1 MNVST
6 SAESKSDSSTPETA
20 LVEVFTGDG
29 RGKTSAALGIVL
41 RALGHGLRVHVVFF
55 MKGEYPYGEQK
66 TLAELR
72 GVSFSRF
79 GSLDFVDPER
89 IEEKD
94 RTEARKGLEDARRA
108 VMSGD
113 YDLVI
118 LDEVNLACA
127 WGMVEL
133 EAVAA
138 LIQEK
143 PEKVELILTGRRAP
157 ARLIALAD
165 VVTEMKEVKHPY
177 TKGVLSR
184 RGVDY

>member
-6 SAESKSDSSTPETA
+6 SAESRPNSSAPETA

-29 RGKTSAALGIVL
+29 RGKTSAALCIVL

-66 TLAELR
+66 SLAELP

-79 GSLDFVDPER
+79 GSLDFIDPER
-89 IEEKD
+89 IEESD

-108 VMSGD
+108 TMSGH

-127 WGMVEL
+127 WRLVEM
-133 EAVAA
+133 EAVEA
-138 LIQEK
+138 LIREK

-157 ARLIALAD
+157 ARLLELAD